1 LSAWK
6 NRPFAARLG
15 CALRGFTHALAGEK
29 SLRLQC
35 AALLAVLALLAWRR
49 PPPVWWAL
57 VLLAAAGVL
66 AAELLNSALERL
78 CDTLHP
84 EDSPAIRTVKDV
96 GAAAVLVAALGALA
110 VAAALAVQLLHPG

>member
-1 LSAWK
+1 MSAWK

-15 CALRGFTHALAGEK
+15 CALRGFTHALAGER

-35 AALLAVLALLAWRR
+35 AALVAVLALLAWRR

-57 VLLAAAGVL
+57 ALLAAAGVL

-78 CDTLHP
+78 CDALHP
-84 EDSPAIRTVKDV
+84 QDSPAIRAVKDV

-110 VAAALAVQLLHPG
+110 VGAALVLQLLHTG